1 MDADWADERRLP
13 DAIDGYGPVVPFA
26 GAWAARP
33 PERGHAARVR
43 AARPGEAKLLPDLR
57 AAFERIP
64 IRDGMTLSFHHHLR
78 DGDGVLNAVLATAA
92 ELGLRDLRIAPSA
105 VFGVHAPLVEHIR
118 SGVVSAIDCDYMVGP
133 VARAVSRGALRRPV
147 VLRTH
152 GGRAAAVES
161 GRLPVDVAFVAA
173 PAADDYGNLSG
184 VQGPTACGSLGYP
197 VPDSEHA
204 DWVVAVT
211 DHLLPHPLAPVSI
224 SQSRVDYVVETP
236 RIGDPAGILSG
247 TTRPTE
253 DPERLAIA
261 SAAAGVVGA
270 SGLLEDGFS
279 YQTGAGGTSL
289 AVTRDVR
296 RAMERRGVVGSFALG
311 GITGALVEMLEAGLF
326 RRLLDVQGFDLEAV
340 RSLATNPSHLEIGAS
355 TYASPWDGGAAV
367 NRLDCVVLGAIGVD
381 MAFDVDVVTGSDGV
395 IMGGSGGH
403 SDAAAGSRLAVV
415 VGPLMRRGRPNLA
428 ERVTTVT
435 TPGETVDVLVT
446 DHGVAVNPR
455 RADLR
460 ERLARA
466 GLATVE
472 VEELR
477 ARAARLA
484 TEPPHARSGGRI
496 VAVVQYRDG
505 TVIDVV
511 REVG

>member
-1 MDADWADERRLP
+1 VDADWADERRLP

-78 DGDGVLNAVLATAA
+78 DGDGVVCAVLATAA

-161 GRLPVDVAFVAA
+161 GRLPIDVAFVAA

-224 SQSRVDYVVETP
+224 SQSRVD
-236 RIGDPAGILSG
+236 
-247 TTRPTE
+247 
-253 DPERLAIA
+253 
-261 SAAAGVVGA
+261 
-270 SGLLEDGFS
+270 
-279 YQTGAGGTSL
+279 
-289 AVTRDVR
+289 
-296 RAMERRGVVGSFALG
+296 
-311 GITGALVEMLEAGLF
+311 
-326 RRLLDVQGFDLEAV
+326 
-340 RSLATNPSHLEIGAS
+340 
-355 TYASPWDGGAAV
+355 
-367 NRLDCVVLGAIGVD
+367 
-381 MAFDVDVVTGSDGV
+381 
-395 IMGGSGGH
+395 
-403 SDAAAGSRLAVV
+403 
-415 VGPLMRRGRPNLA
+415 
-428 ERVTTVT
+428 
-435 TPGETVDVLVT
+435 
-446 DHGVAVNPR
+446 
-455 RADLR
+455 
-460 ERLARA
+460 
-466 GLATVE
+466 
-472 VEELR
+472 
-477 ARAARLA
+477 
-484 TEPPHARSGGRI
+484 
-496 VAVVQYRDG
+496 
-505 TVIDVV
+505 
-511 REVG
+511 

>member
-1 MDADWADERRLP
+1 M
-13 DAIDGYGPVVPFA
+13 
-26 GAWAARP
+26 
-33 PERGHAARVR
+33 R

-57 AAFERIP
+57 AAFRRIG

-92 ELGLRDLRIAPSA
+92 ELGLRDLKIAPSA
-105 VFGVHAPLVEHIR
+105 VFGVHAPVVDHLR
-118 SGVVSAIDCDYMVGP
+118 SGVVTAIDCDYMVGP
-133 VARAVSRGALRRPV
+133 VARAVSHGALVRPV

-152 GGRAAAVES
+152 GGRAAAIES
-161 GRLPVDVAFVAA
+161 GRLEVDVAFVAA
-173 PAADDYGNLSG
+173 PAADPYGNLSG
-184 VQGPTACGSLGYP
+184 IQGPTACGSLGYP

-211 DHLLPHPLAPVSI
+211 DHLVPHPLAPVSI
-224 SQSRVDYVVETP
+224 SQIRVDFVIEQP
-236 RIGDPAGILSG
+236 SIGDPAGILSG

-261 SAAAGVVGA
+261 SAAAEVVRA
-270 SGLLEDGFS
+270 SGLLGDGFS

-296 RAMERRGVVGSFALG
+296 RTMEERGVVGSFALG
-311 GITGALVEMLEAGLF
+311 GITASLVEMLEGGLF

-340 RSLATNPSHLEIGAS
+340 RSLAANPSHLEIGAG
-355 TYASPWDGGAAV
+355 TYASPFTGGAAV
-367 NRLDCVVLGAIGVD
+367 NALDCVILGAIGVD
-381 MAFDVDVVTGSDGV
+381 TAFNVDVVTGSDGV

-403 SDAAAGSRLAVV
+403 SDAAAGARLAVV
-415 VGPLMRRGRPNLA
+415 VGSLMRRGRPNLTDG
-428 ERVTTVT
+428 VTTVT
-435 TPGETVDVLVT
+435 TPGESIDVLVT

-460 ERLARA
+460 KRLADA
-466 GLATVE
+466 GLPVRE
-472 VEELR
+472 VEELHGT
-477 ARAARLA
+477 AARLA
-484 TEPPHARSGGRI
+484 IEPPRAPSDGRI
-496 VAVVQYRDG
+496 VAVVEYRDG

-511 REVG
+511 RASGGPE